1 MKIEIKITKRTLM
14 SSLLVGVLSFS
25 SFVVMSA
32 ESWVGVAKDITTVI
46 ESSVKLHREGEKSEA
61 KRKVIEAYFGIFES
75 EKFEAAMRQ
84 EMGSKY
90 TYQVERKFGALR
102 KAMKKEVPIVE
113 IEGIAE
119 DIITTI
125 TKDAKKLDEVG
136 IPINVFAVNQ

>member
-46 ESSVKLHREGEKSEA
+46 ESSVKLHREEKSEA